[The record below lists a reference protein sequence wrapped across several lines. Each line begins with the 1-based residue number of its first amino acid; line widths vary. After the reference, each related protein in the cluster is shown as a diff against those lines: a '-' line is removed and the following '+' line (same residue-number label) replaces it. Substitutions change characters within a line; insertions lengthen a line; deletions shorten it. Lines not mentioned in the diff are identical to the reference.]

1 MLVLAT
7 FMKLSGSYQIKL
19 EKQKVWEALND
30 PEILKNSIPGCEEFI
45 KNSDTEFTATA
56 TNKIGPFNA
65 TFTGDIEL
73 KEINA
78 PNNYVIEGSGNSPV
92 GFASGSAK
100 VSLEDIDGGTKL
112 SYTVEANV
120 GGKIAQVGS
129 RLIDMTAKKMADIF
143 FGKFSKLITSENI
156 SREKDSKP
164 EREKVDKKK
173 PDTKYNSS
181 KTLIYIVSAAILLGI
196 LVYFVF

>member
-1 MLVLAT
+1 MLILYT
-7 FMKLSGSYQIKL
+7 IMKLSGSYQIKL

-30 PEILKNSIPGCEEFI
+30 PEILKKSIPGCEEFT

-65 TFTGDIEL
+65 SFTGDIEL

-78 PNNYVIEGSGNSPV
+78 PNSYVIEGSGNSPV

-100 VSLEDIDGGTKL
+100 VTLEDSDEGTKL
-112 SYTVEANV
+112 SYSVEANV

-143 FGKFSKLITSENI
+143 FGKFSDLIAPKEI

-164 EREKVDKKK
+164 KSENITNKKTY
-173 PDTKYNSS
+173 TKYSN
-181 KTLIYIVSAAILLGI
+181 KVLIYSISTAILLGTIAFLI
-196 LVYFVF
+196 L